1 MLKRKAYQELLNWKK
16 ERKNELSRNCILI
29 KGQCQ
34 VGKTY
39 IVKEFGTREYE
50 SFVNINLKKQPPLKA
65 IFDSSSEDVIKRITA
80 YMPNVR
86 LIPGKTLIFIDEI
99 DLCENAI
106 KSLKFLATDLRF
118 DVVATGDLV
127 AISELKEKTAELT
140 TSDVDEFDGR
150 IIGRVHTGEDYIKE
164 ITLYPL
170 DFEEFLWASGF
181 DEKSLQRLKEYM
193 DSGELIP
200 QGLHRKYENLF
211 REYLVVGGMPEV
223 VNDFTNYKDYAR
235 VTHLQE
241 KIIDRYYGDIEEKAK
256 GKQKKLVKKCYD
268 SIPKQL
274 SSELKKFKY
283 SRVEK
288 GQTKRKYGKSVDYL
302 TKGGFAYP
310 CYNIKEPGTP
320 LRQHSKENQ
329 FKLYLNDT
337 GLLSCMYGFS
347 TKRDILNDTVKGH
360 TRTAVYENGIAQCLV
375 GSGYGIYYYKPDDNH
390 EVEFVLEKEDDTF
403 PIEVKTGRTVSVS
416 LQSYIDGFK
425 PSVAYKLTGDRNE
438 TDGVTKMLPHYAILF
453 I

>member
-1 MLKRKAYQELLNWKK
+1 MLKRKAYEQLLDWKK

-39 IVKEFGTREYE
+39 IVKEFGNREYE
-50 SFVNINLKKQPPLKA
+50 SFVNINLKKQPPLSA

-80 YMPNVR
+80 YMPNAR
-86 LIPGKTLIFIDEI
+86 LIPGKTLIFIDETE
-99 DLCENAI
+99 LCENAF
-106 KSLKFLATDLRF
+106 KALKFLATDLRF
-118 DVVATGDLV
+118 DVIASGDILDWD
-127 AISELKEKTAELT
+127 SE
-140 TSDVDEFDGR
+140 D
-150 IIGRVHTGEDYIKE
+150 HIKE

-181 DEKSLQRLKEYM
+181 EEKSLRSLREYT
-193 DSGELIP
+193 DSGEPIP

-302 TKGGFAYP
+302 IKTGFVTP
-310 CYNIKEPGTP
+310 CYNIEEPGVP
-320 LRQHSKENQ
+320 IIEHSKENQ

-360 TRTAVYENGIAQCLV
+360 IRTAVYENGIAQCLT
-375 GSGYGIYYYKPDDNH
+375 GSGYDLYYYKPDDNH
-390 EVEFVLEKEDDTF
+390 EVEFVLEKEGNTF
-403 PIEVKTGRTVSVS
+403 PIEVKTGKAVSTS
-416 LQSYIDGFK
+416 LKSYIDGFN
-425 PSVAYKLTGDRNE
+425 PGVAYKLTGERNAI
-438 TDGVTKMLPHYAILF
+438 DGITKILPHYAILF
-453 I
+453 M